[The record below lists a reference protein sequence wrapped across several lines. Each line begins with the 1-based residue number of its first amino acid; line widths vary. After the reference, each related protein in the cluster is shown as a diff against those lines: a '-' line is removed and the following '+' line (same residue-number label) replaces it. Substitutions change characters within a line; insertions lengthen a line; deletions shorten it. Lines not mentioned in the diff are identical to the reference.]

1 MLDRSRRFLALAA
14 ASCAL
19 AVTVV
24 ACSGGQHPATSSS
37 ASPAAAMPMPSST
50 PDIVPAGDGI
60 RLGSG
65 WFPFQHYKGLAFR
78 WADNNAEITA
88 CPNATGRTVSMM
100 IQPGPGVGSKP
111 FRMTIT
117 GNQGDSLSTM
127 VTGAKPIRIRIRR
140 GVPAETFVLHAESKN
155 LPTPHDPRIL
165 NFRALLVGIHSPIT
179 ACRNDIN
186 FDGSP
191 IELGKNWYT
200 LEHYQGQTFR
210 WVNDNAQIVLSKAQ
224 PAPVTLE
231 AEVAAGPSLAGAP
244 LQIAVQTAGGKTLAE
259 QGPVAGRSYVAFRL
273 PAEPKGT
280 VLSLHV
286 HSADAKVPHDPRTL
300 NFRVFSLK
308 IKP

>member
-1 MLDRSRRFLALAA
+1 MRNGSRRFLALALVGG
-14 ASCAL
+14 AL
-19 AVTVV
+19 SFTA
-24 ACSGGQHPATSSS
+24 ACSGGQHAASPTPSSS
-37 ASPAAAMPMPSST
+37 AAAPVPSST

-78 WADNNAEITA
+78 WADNNAEVTA
-88 CPNATGRTVSMM
+88 CPSATGRTLSML
-100 IQPGPGVGSKP
+100 IQPGPGVASKP

-117 GNQGDSLSTM
+117 GNQGDTLTTM
-127 VTGAKPIRIRIRR
+127 VNGAKPVRIGIRS
-140 GVPAETFVLHAESKN
+140 GVSAETFVLHAESKN

-165 NFRALLVGIHSPIT
+165 NFRALVVGIHSPIT
-179 ACRNDIN
+179 ACRNGII

-191 IELGKNWYT
+191 IARGKNWYT

-210 WVNDNAQIVLSKAQ
+210 WVNNDAQIVLTKAQ
-224 PAPVTLE
+224 PAPFTLE

-244 LQIAVQTAGGKTLAE
+244 LRIAVETVGGKTLAE
-259 QGPVAGRSYVAFRL
+259 HGPIVGRSYVAFHL
-273 PAEPKGT
+273 PAQPKGK
-280 VLSLHV
+280 VLALHV
-286 HSADAKVPHDPRTL
+286 KSADAKVPHDPRTL

>member
-1 MLDRSRRFLALAA
+1 MFEGSRRFFALLG

-19 AVTVV
+19 AFTA
-24 ACSGGQHPATSSS
+24 ACSGGQHPAATST
-37 ASPAAAMPMPSST
+37 ASPSAAAPMPRST

-65 WFPFQHYKGLAFR
+65 WYAFQHYKGLAFR
-78 WADNNAEITA
+78 WADNNAEFTA
-88 CPNATGRTVSMM
+88 CPSGSHRSVSML

-111 FRMTIT
+111 FKMTVT
-117 GNQGDSLSTM
+117 GNQGDALTTM
-127 VTGAKPIRIRIRR
+127 VNGVRPIRIRIRK
-140 GVPAETFVLHAESKN
+140 GVAAETFVLHAHSKN

-165 NFRALLVGIHSPIT
+165 NYRALVIGIHSPIT
-179 ACRNDIN
+179 ACRDGIR

-191 IELGKNWYT
+191 IALGKNWYT

-210 WVNDNAQIVLSKAQ
+210 WVNDNAQVVLTKAQ
-224 PAPVTLE
+224 PSPFTLE

-244 LQIAVQTAGGKTLAE
+244 LEIAVQGANGKTLVE
-259 QGPVAGRSYVAFRL
+259 QGPIAGRRYVEFHL
-273 PAEPKGT
+273 PAQPKGA
-280 VLSLHV
+280 VLVLHV
-286 HSADAKVPHDPRTL
+286 RSADAKVPHDPRTL